1 MVSNNQGT
9 NMATPTYGSFS
20 APSRSTVTM
29 GIVGFVVVVALLSTI
44 SIIGTGKV
52 GVVTQFGKVT
62 GREIGE
68 GFNFKAPWQ
77 QVTVYDVR
85 VQKEETKAQAATNDL
100 QDISSVLAVNYHI
113 DRGRISDIHR
123 NLGPN
128 YKDRIISPA
137 VQEVFKSASAKFT
150 AAQLITNRADVK
162 NDTVASLKSRLE
174 KRGIIV
180 DDLSIVDFQFSEDFA
195 KAIEQK
201 QVAQQNAERA
211 VFTLQQATKDAEAQA
226 VQRASLTPEILQKMA
241 IEKWD
246 GKLPTYLGQNSV
258 FGIPNR

>member
-1 MVSNNQGT
+1 MQS
-9 NMATPTYGSFS
+9 SFRLPPRIIGLS
-20 APSRSTVTM
+20 IGAL
-29 GIVGFVVVVALLSTI
+29 ALLVIALTSI
-44 SIIGTGKV
+44 SIIGTGQV
-52 GVVTQFGKVT
+52 GVVTQFGRVT
-62 GREIGE
+62 GREMDE
-68 GFNFKAPWQ
+68 GLNFKPPWQ

-85 VQKEETKAQAATNDL
+85 VQKEEARAQAATNDL

-123 NLGPN
+123 NLGPE

-162 NDTVASLKSRLE
+162 NDTVANLKSRLE

-180 DDLSIVDFQFSEDFA
+180 DDLSIVNFEFSDDFA
-195 KAIEQK
+195 RAIEQK

-211 VFTLQQATKDAEAQA
+211 VFTLQQAQKDAEAQA

>member
-1 MVSNNQGT
+1 MPSSL
-9 NMATPTYGSFS
+9 P
-20 APSRSTVTM
+20 PISRSAVLT
-29 GIVGFVVVVALLSTI
+29 VVVLVAVLIVAAMTI
-44 SIIGTGKV
+44 SMIGTGKV
-52 GVVTQFGKVT
+52 GVVTQFGQVT
-62 GREIGE
+62 GREMNE
-68 GFNFKAPWQ
+68 GLNFKAPWQ

-85 VQKEETKAQAATNDL
+85 VQKEESHAQAATNDL

-123 NLGPN
+123 NLGPDF
-128 YKDRIISPA
+128 KDRVISPA

-150 AAQLITNRADVK
+150 AAQLITNRAEVK
-162 NDTVASLKSRLE
+162 NDTVAGLKSRLE

-180 DDLSIVDFQFSEDFA
+180 DDLSIVDFQFSPDFA

-211 VFTLQQATKDAEAQA
+211 QFTLQQAQKDAEAQA
-226 VQRASLTPEILQKMA
+226 AQRASLTPEILQKMA

>member
-1 MVSNNQGT
+1 MKPQTMFVALPYKAIITWVVIGF
-9 NMATPTYGSFS
+9 AGLLVILGSF
-20 APSRSTVTM
+20 A
-29 GIVGFVVVVALLSTI
+29 VV
-44 SIIGTGKV
+44 GTGEV

-62 GREIGE
+62 GRELSE
-68 GFNFKAPWQ
+68 GLNFKPPWQ
-77 QVTVYDVR
+77 QVTIYDVR
-85 VQKEETKAQAATNDL
+85 VQKEESRAQAATNDL
-100 QDISSVLAVNYHI
+100 QDVSSVLAINYHL

-123 NLGPN
+123 QLGPE

-150 AAQLITNRADVK
+150 AAQLITNRAEVK
-162 NDTVASLKSRLE
+162 NDTVTNLKARLE

-180 DDLSIVDFQFSEDFA
+180 DDLSIVDFQFSPDFA
-195 KAIEQK
+195 KAIEAK

-211 VFTLQQATKDAEAQA
+211 QFTLLQAQKDAEAQA
-226 VQRASLTPEILQKMA
+226 AQKASLTPEILQKLA

-246 GKLPTYLGQNSV
+246 GHLPTYLGQNSV